1 MASIINSV
9 YCSQSGSSPM
19 KKQHL
24 HPNSR
29 ICDLPASKQAEED
42 LGARVIKRHTE
53 GSEVFGRD
61 RSPDTLAVTVSA
73 SPTSDFSIGV

>member
-53 GSEVFGRD
+53 ASEVFGRD
-61 RSPDTLAVTVSA
+61 TFAVTVSA
-73 SPTSDFSIGV
+73 IPTPDFTISL